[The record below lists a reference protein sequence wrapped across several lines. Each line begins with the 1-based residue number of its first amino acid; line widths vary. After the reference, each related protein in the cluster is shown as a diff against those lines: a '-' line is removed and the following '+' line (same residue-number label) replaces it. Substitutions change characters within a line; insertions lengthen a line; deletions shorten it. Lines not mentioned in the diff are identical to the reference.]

1 MQRVHRESGLDYL
14 IFDIAYQNFLP
25 FVYFMC
31 TFHHHDWGE
40 FWFKFI
46 VCFFTFEGWSVS
58 SNFSISRSTP
68 LYLNFF
74 FQTDYFSNRFTK
86 WKHLKIRQAQLRA
99 EADRRGFLSSTDV
112 WIWDNQPHGD
122 SIQSYSPF
130 INWWSRKTFDISG
143 STKSNTRI
151 FCQLLSFIIRL
162 TKIFYT
168 VLIKPW
174 LINYYISQLTF

>member
-1 MQRVHRESGLDYL
+1 MLSPWGWLSQVH
-14 IFDIAYQNFLP
+14 
-25 FVYFMC
+25 
-31 TFHHHDWGE
+31 T
-40 FWFKFI
+40 
-46 VCFFTFEGWSVS
+46 SV
-58 SNFSISRSTP
+58 
-68 LYLNFF
+68 LL
-74 FQTDYFSNRFTK
+74 
-86 WKHLKIRQAQLRA
+86 KHLRRSASARSWACFYFFLFKRYNKQAQLRA